1 MSQKPIDEKRAV
13 GDSAQIDRLLKIMS
27 QLRDP
32 QSGCPW
38 DVKQN
43 FESIAPYTIEEAHE
57 VADAIARHDM
67 EDLRDELGDL
77 LLQVVFHAQ
86 MAAEAGLFDFD
97 DVARSISEKMIRRH
111 PHVFGDASAEDG
123 ETVRLNWEA
132 IKAEEKAARA
142 ERRKTED
149 RVVASPSRL
158 DDVPSGLPS
167 LIYAQKIGRKA
178 AKWGFD
184 WPDVEGV
191 WDKVIEEVDE
201 LRAELEGWSPYP
213 SGAEPPDAQQHARVS
228 DELGDCLFALVNLA
242 RHTGVDAESALR
254 GTNVKFARRF
264 AAMEMAAAEQG
275 VSLEDIDL
283 DALEALW
290 LSAKAIE
297 ERR

>member
-13 GDSAQIDRLLKIMS
+13 GDSSQIDRLLKIMS
-27 QLRDP
+27 QLSDP